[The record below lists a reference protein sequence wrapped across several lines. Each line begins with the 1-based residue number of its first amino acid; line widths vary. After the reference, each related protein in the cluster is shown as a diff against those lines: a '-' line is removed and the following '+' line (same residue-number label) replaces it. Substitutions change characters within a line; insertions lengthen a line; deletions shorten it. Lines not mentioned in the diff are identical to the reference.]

1 MIIIKCARCKQKIFK
16 YEKIGKGRI
25 WHCWK
30 QRIKKDYSLHK
41 DGEIRCS
48 CGNIIG
54 ILEAKWIKMKQNA
67 FEYSGSLNK
76 NRVIIPVKWMIF
88 SNWVTTLLRKGI

>member
-1 MIIIKCARCKQKIFK
+1 MVVIRCARCKQKIFK

-30 QRIKKDYSLHK
+30 HRIKEDYSVHK
-41 DGEIRCS
+41 GTEIRCS

-54 ILEAKWIKMKQNA
+54 ITEGKWIKMKQNA
-67 FEYSGSLNK
+67 FEYSG
-76 NRVIIPVKWMIF
+76 VITK
-88 SNWVTTLLRKGI
+88 R